1 VFAALTVAPA
11 LLAVAWLLPGV
22 AMLLAGRLLPA
33 PMLIIFVPLAVALC
47 YFVMR
52 KLPATWPRFGPG
64 GDTLGAGVRH
74 SLPSSET
81 TPAPRP
87 TDVPIWALLGTV
99 AIAAGFVVWQVV
111 ERSQDIFTVRDPG
124 GYLQYAYWIAHQG
137 SARIPVASY
146 DFGSASGIPGL
157 RFDSPG
163 FLATGSVVTPAF
175 MAGLP
180 LVLAAG
186 IWAHGVGGALLMP
199 PLLGGCAVLS
209 FAGLAGRLVGGRWA
223 PAAALVLAVALPEQ
237 YVSRTTLS
245 EPLVQVLL
253 FGGLCLVLDSLVV
266 AGGAA
271 SIVRSITNVA
281 SPGSRGRATASPG
294 SPSGPGG
301 PAGNAP
307 SPSSPASAIR
317 DTISFGIPSVRR
329 SLFSNPR
336 RPTGPTRRTRPISP
350 ISRPWQAMT
359 LAGFGGLALGLTVLA
374 NIGSMSLLLPAFPIL
389 ALMFVGRLPQ
399 AVPLAAGLLIGL
411 GCGVMEGS
419 RLARPYLTSIGP
431 QLHDIGIAAAGFG
444 AVTVLIAPLA
454 FPGFRSGVKRVV
466 DWRLPVIGLSGK
478 VHRVPVIGAIVQG
491 LAVLL
496 PVAALTGLLIR
507 PQLQV
512 TRGATDPFYIRYV
525 ADLQHLAGLP
535 VDGRQQYYEQSLN
548 WVIWYVGVPAVLL
561 ACLAVA
567 LLGRRCLRALMRWR
581 GATAAARFWGLPL
594 LIFVWSV
601 GTALW
606 DPAIFPD
613 QPWASRRLVPV
624 VLPGVICLAL
634 WVCSRIRLR
643 ASELGAGTVAGG
655 VVSACC
661 VLALG
666 LPAAV
671 TTFDPGYVEAS
682 SPGSSGAPA
691 SSPSATPSPSA
702 SSSSSAAA
710 TVVPRRL
717 AVRGMALR
725 PTYTG
730 EKAAVT
736 HLCSAIG
743 PSASVVIVDTVTAT
757 WFTQV
762 VRGMCDMPTARMDG
776 APTTAVEQVIT
787 DIERTGRRPVL
798 LGGTAASV
806 ALVGAVPQQV
816 VNLNTMQDAHVLNG
830 PPAAPWPVTYTV
842 WMASPAGG
850 A

>member
-1 VFAALTVAPA
+1 VRGWYRERWWLPGWVFAALTVAPA
-11 LLAVAWLLPGV
+11 LLVVAWLLPGV

-47 YFVMR
+47 YFAMR

-64 GDTLGAGVRH
+64 GDTLGAGVGH

-111 ERSQDIFTVRDPG
+111 ERSQDLFTVRDPG

-137 SARIPVASY
+137 TARIPVASY
-146 DFGSASGIPGL
+146 DFGSVSGIPGL

-163 FLATGSVVTPAF
+163 FLANGSVLTPAF

-180 LVLAAG
+180 LVLTAG

-281 SPGSRGRATASPG
+281 SPASPSRDIISIG
-294 SPSGPGG
+294 ATSARRRLTRPFAGPSGP
-301 PAGNAP
+301 
-307 SPSSPASAIR
+307 I
-317 DTISFGIPSVRR
+317 
-329 SLFSNPR
+329 
-336 RPTGPTRRTRPISP
+336 RRT
-350 ISRPWQAMT
+350 SRPWQAMT

-389 ALMFVGRLPQ
+389 ALMFVARLPQ
-399 AVPLAAGLLIGL
+399 AAPLAAGLLIGL
-411 GCGVMEGS
+411 GCGVVEGS

-431 QLHDIGIAAAGFG
+431 QLHDIGLAAAGFG
-444 AVTVLIAPLA
+444 ALTVLIAPLA
-454 FPGFRSGVKRVV
+454 FPGFRNGLKRVV
-466 DWRLPVIGLSGK
+466 DWRFPVMGLSGK
-478 VHRVPVIGAIVQG
+478 MHRVPVVGAIAQG
-491 LAVLL
+491 LVVVL
-496 PVAALTGLLIR
+496 PVAALTGLAIR
-507 PQLQV
+507 PQVQV
-512 TRGATDPFYIRYV
+512 TRGATDPFFIRYV

-548 WVIWYVGVPAVLL
+548 WVIWYVGLPAVLL
-561 ACLAVA
+561 ACLGVA
-567 LLGRRCLRALMRWR
+567 LLGRRCLRALLRWR

-643 ASELGAGTVAGG
+643 AAELGAGAMTGG
-655 VVSACC
+655 MVSACC

-671 TTFDPGYVEAS
+671 TTFDPGYVAAS
-682 SPGSSGAPA
+682 ASGSSGAA
-691 SSPSATPSPSA
+691 SGSPSAAPSPSA
-702 SSSSSAAA
+702 GSRPSTAA
-710 TVVPRRL
+710 TVVPKRL

-725 PTYTG
+725 ATYTG

-776 APTTAVEQVIT
+776 APTTAVEQVIA

-798 LGGTAASV
+798 LGSTAASV

-830 PPAAPWPVTYTV
+830 PPAAPWPVSYTV
-842 WMASPAGG
+842 WMASPVGG